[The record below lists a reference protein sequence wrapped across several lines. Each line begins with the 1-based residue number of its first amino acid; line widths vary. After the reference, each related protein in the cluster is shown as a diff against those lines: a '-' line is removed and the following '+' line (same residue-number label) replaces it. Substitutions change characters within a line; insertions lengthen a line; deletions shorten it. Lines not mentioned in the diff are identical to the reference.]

1 MNSYLI
7 LNRNY
12 ELADYLLSVIDVKQ
26 RQILTKYRLSDHNL
40 AVETGRHRKT
50 WLPFLPVNVRQKRL
64 RQRSTSFYIVKNVK
78 F

>member
-12 ELADYLLSVIDVKQ
+12 ELADYLLSVRDVKQ
-26 RQILTKYRLSDHNL
+26 RQSLTKYRLSDHNL

-50 WLPFLPVNVRQKRL
+50 WLPREHRMCGHFQAEKVV
-64 RQRSTSFYIVKNVK
+64 
-78 F
+78 